1 MHEYTAQM
9 IYLGMRKDNK
19 PIKGSLALLHKLI
32 WKFILIDFTGASLE
46 GKPIKTRTIWRRALR
61 RLVTRLNAHA
71 RAIQRRNIELMAR
84 NETRKWARINKLAAP
99 LARIDPDSADIK
111 WHRKAKIELWRAN
124 ALEGDEEEV
133 EQAQEDDEEYDED
146 EEEELR
152 RLEDGDPEM
161 DSRESQ

>member
-1 MHEYTAQM
+1 M
-9 IYLGMRKDNK
+9 IYLGMRKDNE

-32 WKFILIDFTGASLE
+32 WKFILIDFTGASLK

-99 LARIDPDSADIK
+99 LARIDPDSADIE
-111 WHRKAKIELWRAN
+111 WHREARIELWRAN

-133 EQAQEDDEEYDED
+133 EQAQEDNEEYDED

-152 RLEDGDPEM
+152 RLEDGDPEI